1 MAKYA
6 KWFAIVSVSFLI
18 LIIVLVVVSG
28 GESPATQ
35 SAEESKP
42 KGTIKDNLAAER
54 HVKVSM
60 TSAEVSSMIDG
71 PKTPWTNIALKL
83 REPSDIWGIKLALSD
98 GSNPLNL
105 PDGSDLMLT
114 PIGADIVDSPFYA
127 WIFFPTV
134 SGASPPTMVFFTAS
148 NDTVLHVQRYQCD
161 DVIKTLAVGGQHTGV
176 PKGSACHP

>member
-1 MAKYA
+1 MIVI
-6 KWFAIVSVSFLI
+6 KWVIVM
-18 LIIVLVVVSG
+18 IIVLVVGCG

-35 SAEESKP
+35 SAEESNP
-42 KGTIKDNLAAER
+42 KGTIDDNLAAGR

-60 TSAEVSSMIDG
+60 TSAEVSSMIEG

-83 REPSDIWGIKLALSD
+83 REPSDIWGIKLAFRNRPGDALF
-98 GSNPLNL
+98 
-105 PDGSDLMLT
+105 LT

-134 SGASPPTMVFFTAS
+134 SGASRPTMVFGASRPTMVFFTAS
-148 NDTVLHVQRYQCD
+148 TDTVLHVQQYQCD
-161 DVIKTLAVGGQHTGV
+161 DVLKTLAVGGQHTDV